1 MHDLLAVI
9 RRAGPDRLLY
19 VEEYLS
25 RQGRAGLECRA
36 FPACGGFRL

>member
-1 MHDLLAVI
+1 MTDLLAVI

-25 RQGRAGLECRA
+25 RQGRAGLESQA
-36 FPACGGFRL
+36 GPGGPAE